1 MKDDYICFLHLY
13 NYMSN
18 QEDMMIKMSMALLL
32 YPHTDIITA
41 MILIL
46 IAANYHYPVHMRR
59 GKVIGLSV

>member
-1 MKDDYICFLHLY
+1 
-13 NYMSN
+13 
-18 QEDMMIKMSMALLL
+18 MIKMSMALLL